1 MDITRHN
8 KPQRKHAAPRA
19 PDDTYRITEV
29 YYDTHEEAKNTL
41 RSIVTPI
48 VCPRTWAENGDVAVT
63 TTAVCTSTTTHR
75 RSQKNT
81 PRVDC
86 DTEPTTSYL
95 QQRELGLLIF
105 IEETRFCGHDPLCAV
120 KTLLYENQQP

>member
-1 MDITRHN
+1 MGSLL
-8 KPQRKHAAPRA
+8 
-19 PDDTYRITEV
+19 V
-29 YYDTHEEAKNTL
+29 VTHEEEAKKH
-41 RSIVTPI
+41 
-48 VCPRTWAENGDVAVT
+48 
-63 TTAVCTSTTTHR
+63 TAVDCDTDRAPANMGRKRR
-75 RSQKNT
+75 RSSYYYSSMYVYYHTQEDEPKNT

-105 IEETRFCGHDPLCAV
+105 VEEPRLCGHAAV